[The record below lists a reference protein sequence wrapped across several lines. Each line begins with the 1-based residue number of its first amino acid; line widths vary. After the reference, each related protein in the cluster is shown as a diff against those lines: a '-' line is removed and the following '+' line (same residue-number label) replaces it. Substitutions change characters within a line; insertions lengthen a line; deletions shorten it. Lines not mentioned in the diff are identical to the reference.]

1 MIVWHSRERFGL
13 EHQKIELIII
23 HYLIMSA
30 YVVAGSNTGTKDIAV
45 NGKAKFLL

>member
-1 MIVWHSRERFGL
+1 MSEPVETFML

-23 HYLIMSA
+23 HYLVMSA
-30 YVVAGSNTGTKDIAV
+30 YVVTGSNTGTKGIVV